1 MTRVSISRSGK
12 DRPKKE
18 NCRKIL
24 SSYGYT
30 GSSVEE
36 CIEDWCSNQYTTA
49 GLVKYYEAYY
59 NKKYI

>member
-1 MTRVSISRSGK
+1 MKVVSISRTGK

-18 NCRKIL
+18 NCLKIL

-36 CIEDWCSNQYTTA
+36 CIEEWCSKQYTTA

-59 NKKYI
+59 NK

>member
-1 MTRVSISRSGK
+1 MVVSISRSGK
-12 DRPKKE
+12 DKPKKE

-24 SSYGYT
+24 SGYGYT

-59 NKKYI
+59 TGDKYK

>member
-1 MTRVSISRSGK
+1 MSISRSGK
-12 DRPKKE
+12 DRPKEE

-24 SSYGYT
+24 SGYGYA

-59 NKKYI
+59 TGEKYK

>member
-1 MTRVSISRSGK
+1 MSISRTGK
-12 DRPKKE
+12 DKPKKE

-24 SSYGYT
+24 SGYGYT

-59 NKKYI
+59 TGGKYK